1 MLCHSANG
9 LLFVL
14 LLILMIPSGPLHYD
28 RYTVLRWIRS
38 HAQFHMPGDNLID
51 GQRKI
56 NSRYREKNASL
67 LEIQKH

>member
-1 MLCHSANG
+1 MLCYSSNG
-9 LLFVL
+9 LLFIL
-14 LLILMIPSGPLHYD
+14 LLMIPFGPLHYD
-28 RYTVLRWIRS
+28 HYTVLRWRRS

-56 NSRYREKNASL
+56 NLPYREKNASL